1 MKKEKSLD
9 KLRFGPSGNC
19 ELFYAEGNKSSLEAP
34 KWLREKGLSA
44 YEYSFTRGFT
54 IKEDTAI
61 KLGEIAQ
68 ENDILVSAHAPYYIN
83 LANPDEEMIQ
93 KSFGYIT
100 RGLELLKLMK
110 GKHYCLHLASC
121 GKLSREKALELT
133 KINLKRIV
141 DIVKPFCIEN
151 NMYLCPETMGKPM
164 QIGTYEEIIELCTM
178 DDILVPTFDFGHI
191 NALSGGALKTYADYK
206 KIIDLAIEKLGER
219 AKSCHIHFSKIE
231 YGEKG
236 EIRHLNYN
244 DNDYGPDFEPL
255 AKIIKEYNLTPTI
268 ICESKDYMAEDA
280 MLMYDIY
287 NEVSCD

>member
-1 MKKEKSLD
+1 MD

-19 ELFYAEGNKSSLEAP
+19 ELFYAEGNKSSLQAP
-34 KWLREKGLSA
+34 SWLKQKVLGA

-61 KLGEIAQ
+61 QLGKIAE

-100 RGLELLKLMK
+100 RGLELLKHMK

-141 DIVKPFCIEN
+141 DQVKDFCVEN
-151 NMYLCPETMGKPM
+151 NMFLCPETMGKPM

-178 DDILVPTFDFGHI
+178 DEILVPTFDFGHI
-191 NALSGGALKTYADYK
+191 NALSGGGLKTYEDYK

-219 AKSCHIHFSKIE
+219 AKSCHVHFSKIE

-244 DNDYGPDFEPL
+244 DNDYGPDFEPF
-255 AKIIKEYNLTPTI
+255 AKLIKEYNLTPTI
-268 ICESKDYMAEDA
+268 ICESKNYMTEDA
-280 MLMYDIY
+280 MQMQQIY
-287 NEVSCD
+287 KEVSCD

>member
-1 MKKEKSLD
+1 MD

-34 KWLREKGLSA
+34 KWLHKKGLDA

-54 IKEDTAI
+54 IKNETA
-61 KLGEIAQ
+61 KLLGQEAQ
-68 ENDILVSAHAPYYIN
+68 KYDILISAHAPYYIN
-83 LANPDEEMIQ
+83 LANPSEEMIQ

-100 RGLELLKLMK
+100 RGLELLNLMK

-121 GKLSREKALELT
+121 GKLTREDALALT
-133 KINLKRIV
+133 KVNLSRIV
-141 DIVKPFCIEN
+141 SLVKDFCKEN
-151 NMYLCPETMGKPM
+151 KIYLCPETMGKPQ
-164 QIGTYEEIIELCTM
+164 QIGTYEEIIELCTI
-178 DDILVPTFDFGHI
+178 DEILVPTFDFGHI
-191 NALSGGALKTYADYK
+191 NALTNGALKTYDDYK

-231 YGEKG
+231 YAGKG

-255 AKIIKEYNLTPTI
+255 ARLIRDYKLTPTI
-268 ICESKDYMAEDA
+268 ICESKNLQAEDA
-280 MLMYDIY
+280 MLMQNIY
-287 NEVSCD
+287 KDVNND